1 MNQKIIHNFRTF
13 LNNNLYAEILINDMT
28 MNNITWEKFL
38 AFGPDIFK
46 SKNRT
51 NLMFKLLLFGE
62 KISY

>member
-38 AFGPDIFK
+38 VFVQIYL
-46 SKNRT
+46 NQRIE
-51 NLMFKLLLFGE
+51 L
-62 KISY
+62 I